1 VSRRAAG
8 ERNRLL
14 YGEATPRAD
23 LPVLR
28 AGPLVAVLDGI
39 DLRYVKAGPDEL
51 VRRIYVAVRD
61 RRWGTVAP
69 LVTDLEVTAGS
80 DTFLVTFR
88 ARHAA
93 KELDYSYEGTITGDE
108 NGQIAYS
115 IDGTFNSDST
125 YSRIGICVHHPLR
138 ETCGRPFRARTPD
151 GEVRGTF
158 PTEIGPQAFVD
169 GTFRPLFDPFHRL
182 EIRFAGGST
191 VQFEFE
197 GDLWETEDHRN
208 WTDANFKTY
217 STPAALGP
225 PAPASSGTPLRQ
237 RVVVD
242 AAVIARHRPPE
253 PAQDVRLTIRPT
265 EGARVPAIGIGA
277 DADRHS
283 SDEQEGDLLRALAPR
298 HLRVALH
305 PHDHGWEEAYAA
317 AASTAGALGAPLEL
331 ALHLAP
337 EYDRALNAVA
347 AALARTYPIA
357 RVLVAVAD
365 EAAPP
370 NETTPPELVDRARE
384 LLAPVA
390 PGAEFA
396 GGTALY
402 FAQLN
407 RTHPRAERWDGVFYS
422 ITPQIHATGDID
434 LMENLEAQSDT
445 VRGALRLAGGRP
457 VLVSPVTL
465 KPQMTSPTD
474 GDVRQASLFGAAW
487 TAGSLKYLAESSASS
502 LTYYESTGSLG
513 IVERSSDSSPQ
524 HRPVTVHPLYHPLA
538 DVASWH
544 AAEVMAVASTAPRD
558 AIALATRTADGTLHL
573 LVVNLRPEPR
583 HVVVA
588 PLEGTVTLRRLNEE
602 TCKLAVTAPAAFRGM
617 QTPITMDGEL
627 RLELEAYEVLRID
640 AQSGH

>member
-8 ERNRLL
+8 ERNRRL
-14 YGEATPRAD
+14 YGEVTPRPD
-23 LPVLR
+23 LQILR

-39 DLRYVKAGPDEL
+39 DLRYVKAGPVEL
-51 VRRIYVAVRD
+51 VTRIYVAVRD
-61 RRWGTVAP
+61 RRWETVAP
-69 LVTDLEVTAGS
+69 LVTELEVTAAS

-108 NGQIAYS
+108 QGRIAYS

-138 ETCGRPFRARTPD
+138 ETCDRPFRALTPE
-151 GEVRGTF
+151 GEVSGTF
-158 PTEIGPQAFVD
+158 PTEIGPQPFTD
-169 GTFRPLFDPFHRL
+169 GTFRPLFDPFHQL
-182 EIRFAGGST
+182 EIRLAGGAS

-237 RVVVD
+237 RVVVG
-242 AAVIARHRPPE
+242 AAVGARPRPPE
-253 PAQDVRLTIRPT
+253 PAQDVRLTICAT
-265 EGARVPAIGIGA
+265 TGARVPAIGIGA
-277 DADRHS
+277 DADRHRS
-283 SDEQEGDLLRALAPR
+283 TEQEGDLLRALAPR
-298 HLRVALH
+298 HLRVTLR
-305 PHDHGWEEAYAA
+305 PHEHGWEGAYAA
-317 AASTAGALGAPLEL
+317 AASAAEALGAPLEL

-337 EYDRALNAVA
+337 EYDRALNAVT

-357 RVLVAVAD
+357 RVLVAVAGA
-365 EAAPP
+365 AAPP
-370 NETTPPELVDRARE
+370 DETTPPELIDRARE

-422 ITPQIHATGDID
+422 ITPQVHAIGDID

-445 VRGALRLAGGRP
+445 VRDALRLAGGRP
-457 VLVSPVTL
+457 VLVSPITL
-465 KPQMTSPTD
+465 KPQTASPAD
-474 GDVRQASLFGAAW
+474 DDVRQASLFGAAW
-487 TAGSLKYLAESSASS
+487 TAGSLKYLSESSVSS
-502 LTYYESTGSLG
+502 LTYYESTGSRG
-513 IVERSSDSSPQ
+513 IVERPSDASPD

-544 AAEVMAVASTAPRD
+544 TGEVMGVASTAPRD
-558 AIALATRTADGTLHL
+558 AIGLAARTADGTLHL

-617 QTPITMDGEL
+617 QTPITTDGEL

-640 AQSGH
+640 AQPGR